1 MVTFFSVSIVEQ
13 FTQVSPMHMGMG
25 FDLGERRQWDSLIS
39 QTTREVAAIR
49 AGPPR
54 LSCKKFYWLHGGVW

>member
-49 AGPPR
+49 AG
-54 LSCKKFYWLHGGVW
+54 